1 MANPLFLL
9 IKIIYKLRLW
19 GKGYVSSFTVLY
31 KELTPR
37 RALSLRVAGG
47 VLLRQIVELK
57 SIISRYLYIP
67 KKYT

>member
-1 MANPLFLL
+1 M
-9 IKIIYKLRLW
+9 
-19 GKGYVSSFTVLY
+19 LY
-31 KELTPR
+31 KQLTPR